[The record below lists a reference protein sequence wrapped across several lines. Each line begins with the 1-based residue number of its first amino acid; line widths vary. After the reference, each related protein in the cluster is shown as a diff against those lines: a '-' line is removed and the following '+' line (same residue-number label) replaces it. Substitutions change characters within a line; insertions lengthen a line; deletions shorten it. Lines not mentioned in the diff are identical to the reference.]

1 MILLLLRLSV
11 AYVLLCAVLG
21 FGSAFVVPS
30 CASVTGTRDVALVLG
45 AGIRRDGTLSPDS
58 ATRTEAGAELYRR
71 GLVSAV
77 HLSGGG
83 AVGGT
88 TIGETM
94 ARHAMDHGVPESAL
108 SWEGRSQ
115 STLQNAVFSLPMLPE
130 DATIRVVTEPYHALR
145 GAASFLAAGRPS
157 PVCAAPR
164 GDTGAYDWTRDRLR
178 ETAAWGL
185 NILRGSAYG
194 ISALLGRTDALPEWA
209 LE

>member
-1 MILLLLRLSV
+1 MILLPLRLCL

-30 CASVTGTRDVALVLG
+30 CASVTGARDVALVLG
-45 AGIRRDGTLSPDS
+45 AGIRKDGTLSPDS

-88 TIGETM
+88 TIAETM

-108 SWEGRSQ
+108 SSGGPLSVHAAERPLFLAHAARRRHHPGRDR
-115 STLQNAVFSLPMLPE
+115 TLSRPARG
-130 DATIRVVTEPYHALR
+130 RVVSGGGPPLSGLR
-145 GAASFLAAGRPS
+145 RAARRHRRP
-157 PVCAAPR
+157 
-164 GDTGAYDWTRDRLR
+164 
-178 ETAAWGL
+178 
-185 NILRGSAYG
+185 
-194 ISALLGRTDALPEWA
+194 
-209 LE
+209 